1 MPGRMEIFG
10 IGILSWVTWLPAAGG
25 LMLLFFNRAK
35 NDRIRWFANLWIV
48 LCFLVSI
55 PLVTG
60 LGAGRPGYDRAYGGL
75 QFIEDHEWI
84 PLIGARY
91 QLGIDGL
98 ALVLLMLTTLL
109 GVVSVICSWDYIR
122 EKGREKE
129 YYIMLLLLQ
138 TGMIGAFVSADLFLF
153 FIFWEV
159 MLVPMY
165 FLIGIWGGKNRLYSA
180 IKFFLYTLVGS
191 VVMLLAVLKLYF
203 IFPEVVQKRAPDV
216 LATAEQITASSVTDP
231 SRAGQRNEQMFKMID
246 DAMKRAE
253 GIDPAD
259 PEGKRALPSSYVRSS
274 FNIPALTAIGPHIK
288 TVFGLS
294 VVIWLFIGF
303 SLSFAI
309 KVPMFPFHTWLPDAH
324 YDAPTAGS
332 VILAGVLLKM
342 GTYGFMRFSLPM
354 FPDAATHPRVR
365 QVMIVLAIIGII
377 YGALVAMAQ
386 KDVKKLVAYSSV
398 SHLGFVMLGLFALN
412 PNGINGAVMQMIN
425 HGISTGALF
434 MLAGILYERRH
445 TYDIAEFGGLAHV
458 MPTYS
463 TIFLIVTLS
472 SLGLPLMN
480 NFIGEFLTIR
490 GAFEANPYWGGFAV
504 IGIILGAAYML
515 WLYQRVF
522 FGQVTKEENRGLR
535 DLNAREAWQFAP
547 LIFLIF
553 WIGVYPKPVLS
564 YINPQTEVVVAQVQP
579 DYFKNAPAAQRP
591 QMAKEEPAANEAAP
605 AHVEIEEPE
614 ESK

>member
-1 MPGRMEIFG
+1 MPGQIEFLR
-10 IGILSWVTWLPAAGG
+10 IGLLSWITWLPAVGAIII
-25 LMLLFFNRAK
+25 LFFNRGK
-35 NDRIRWFANLWIV
+35 NDGIRWFANVWIV
-48 LCFLVSI
+48 ICFLISI

-60 LGAGRPGYDRAYGGL
+60 LGGPGYDRAYGGL
-75 QFIEDHEWI
+75 QFIEDYEWI
-84 PLIGARY
+84 PIIGARY
-91 QLGIDGL
+91 QLGVDGL
-98 ALVLLMLTTLL
+98 SLVLVILTTLL
-109 GVVSVICSWDYIR
+109 GVVSVICSWSYIR

-129 YYIMLLLLQ
+129 YYIMLMLLQ
-138 TGMIGAFVSADLFLF
+138 SGMIGAFVAADLFLF

-203 IFPEVVQKRAPDV
+203 IFPEVVKAHELEVSVTARQ
-216 LATAEQITASSVTDP
+216 LAASSPVDP
-231 SRAGQRNEQMFKMID
+231 QRADLVNKEMMNLVE
-246 DAMKRAE
+246 DAMKRAK
-253 GIDPAD
+253 GIAPG
-259 PEGKRALPSSYVRSS
+259 PGNEPLPSGHVRSS
-274 FNIPALTAIGPHIK
+274 FNIAALTAIGPHIK
-288 TVFGLS
+288 SVYSVGL
-294 VVIWLFIGF
+294 VIWLFAGF
-303 SLSFAI
+303 ALSFAI

-342 GTYGFMRFSLPM
+342 GTYGFTRFSLPM
-354 FPDAATHPRVR
+354 FPDAATHPTVR
-365 QVMIVLAIIGII
+365 NVMVILAIIGII

-386 KDVKKLVAYSSV
+386 KDVKKLIAYSSV

-412 PNGINGAVMQMIN
+412 PNGINGAVLQMIN

-458 MPTYS
+458 MPKFS

-480 NFIGEFLTIR
+480 NFIGEFLTLR
-490 GAFEANPYWGGFAV
+490 GAFEANVSWAAFGTL
-504 IGIILGAAYML
+504 GIILGAAYML

-522 FGQVTKEENRGLR
+522 FGQVTNPANEKLR
-535 DLNAREAWQFAP
+535 DLNAREGWQFAP
-547 LIFLIF
+547 LIILIF
-553 WIGVYPKPVLS
+553 WIGIYPHPVQS
-564 YINPQTEVVVAQVQP
+564 YIEPQTNIVVAQVNP
-579 DYFKNAPAAQRP
+579 GYFKAAPAAQR
-591 QMAKEEPAANEAAP
+591 AAATRETGS
-605 AHVEIEEPE
+605 
-614 ESK
+614 ESR

>member
-1 MPGRMEIFG
+1 MPGRIEIFG
-10 IGILSWVTWLPAAGG
+10 IGILSWVTWLPAVGAIF
-25 LMLLFFNRAK
+25 LLFFNRSK
-35 NDRIRWFANLWIV
+35 NNSIRWFANMWIG
-48 LCFLVSI
+48 LCFLISI

-60 LGAGRPGYDRAYGGL
+60 LFRRGHGYDRAYGGL
-75 QFIEDHEWI
+75 QFIEDHDWI

-91 QLGIDGL
+91 QLGVDGL
-98 ALVLLMLTTLL
+98 SLVLVILTTLL
-109 GVVSVICSWDYIR
+109 GVVSVICSWAYIR

-129 YYIMLLLLQ
+129 YYIMMLLLQ
-138 TGMIGAFVSADLFLF
+138 SGMLGAFVSADLFLF
-153 FIFWEV
+153 FVFWEV

-191 VVMLLAVLKLYF
+191 VVMLLAVLKLFF
-203 IFPEVVQKRAPDV
+203 IFPDVVRAEFSNPKLREQQVRSVAASNAADPRGGGVNSEMLNMV
-216 LATAEQITASSVTDP
+216 LDAMTRADGTDP
-231 SRAGQRNEQMFKMID
+231 QTKQPLPAGY
-246 DAMKRAE
+246 
-253 GIDPAD
+253 
-259 PEGKRALPSSYVRSS
+259 SHSS
-274 FNIPALTAIGPHIK
+274 FNIAAMTAIGPHIK
-288 TVFGLS
+288 AVYGLG

-303 SLSFAI
+303 ALSFAI

-342 GTYGFMRFSLPM
+342 GTYGFMRFSLPI
-354 FPDAATHPRVR
+354 FPDAATDPRVR
-365 QVMIVLAIIGII
+365 TWMVTLAIIGII

-398 SHLGFVMLGLFALN
+398 SHLGFVMLGLFAFN
-412 PNGINGAVMQMIN
+412 PNGINGAVLQMIN

-445 TYDIAEFGGLAHV
+445 TYEIAEFGGLASV
-458 MPTYS
+458 MPTFA

-490 GAFEANPYWGGFAV
+490 GAFEARVTWGSFAAV
-504 IGIILGAAYML
+504 GIILGAAYML

-522 FGQVTKEENRGLR
+522 FGQVTNKANEGLR
-535 DLNAREAWQFAP
+535 DLDAREAWQFAP

-553 WIGVYPKPVLS
+553 WIGIYPKPLLS
-564 YINPQTEVVVAQVQP
+564 YIEPQTNVVVSQVQP
-579 DYFKNAPAAQRP
+579 DYFKSATQRP
-591 QMAKEEPAANEAAP
+591 QVAEEQE
-605 AHVEIEEPE
+605 
-614 ESK
+614 K

>member
-1 MPGRMEIFG
+1 MELFG
-10 IGILSWVTWLPAAGG
+10 IGILSWVTWLPAVGA
-25 LMLLFFNRAK
+25 LALLFFNRVK
-35 NDRIRWFANLWIV
+35 NDNIRWFANVWIV
-48 LCFLVSI
+48 ICFLVSL
-55 PLVTG
+55 PLMTG
-60 LGAGRPGYDRAYGGL
+60 LGGKAGYDKVLGGL
-75 QFIEDHEWI
+75 QFIENHEWI

-91 QLGIDGL
+91 QLGVDGL
-98 ALVLLMLTTLL
+98 SLVLVMLTTLL
-109 GVVSVICSWDYIR
+109 GVVSVICSWSYIR

-138 TGMIGAFVSADLFLF
+138 SGMLGAFVSADLFLF
-153 FIFWEV
+153 FLFWEV

-191 VVMLLAVLKLYF
+191 VVMLLAVLKLFF
-203 IFPEVVQKRAPDV
+203 IFPEVVQNQGTPQRAAV
-216 LATAEQITASSVTDP
+216 EATAKQLSTNQ
-231 SRAGQRNEQMFKMID
+231 AGQLNTPMYNLAL
-246 DAMKRAE
+246 DAMKRV
-253 GIDPAD
+253 DD
-259 PEGKRALPSSYVRSS
+259 RSGSTVQRGS
-274 FNIPALTAIGPHIK
+274 FNILALTAMGPHIK
-288 TVFGLS
+288 EVLGVPLT
-294 VVIWLFIGF
+294 IWLFVGF
-303 SLSFAI
+303 ALSFAI

-365 QVMIVLAIIGII
+365 QVMVVLAIIGIL

-386 KDVKKLVAYSSV
+386 KDVKKLIAYSSV

-412 PNGINGAVMQMIN
+412 PNGINGAVLQMIN

-445 TYDIAEFGGLAHV
+445 TYEIAEFGGLANV
-458 MPTYS
+458 MPTFS

-490 GAFEANPYWGGFAV
+490 GAFEANVVWAV
-504 IGIILGAAYML
+504 LATLGIILGAAYML

-522 FGQVTKEENRGLR
+522 FGPVTNKANEGLV
-535 DLNAREAWQFAP
+535 DLDRREAWQFAP
-547 LIFLIF
+547 LIVLIF
-553 WIGVYPKPVLS
+553 WIGIHPSSLTD
-564 YINPQTEVVVAQVQP
+564 YIEPSTNAVVAQVQP
-579 DYFKNAPAAQRP
+579 DYFKDKAGEPAKVAGDQPAASAEVAQER
-591 QMAKEEPAANEAAP
+591 
-605 AHVEIEEPE
+605 
-614 ESK
+614 

>member
-1 MPGRMEIFG
+1 MPGRIQFFG
-10 IGILSWVTWLPAAGG
+10 IGILSWVTWLPAVGAI
-25 LMLLFFNRAK
+25 LLLFFNRAK
-35 NDRIRWFANLWIV
+35 NNSIRGFANMWIA
-48 LCFLVSI
+48 LCFLISL

-60 LGAGRPGYDRAYGGL
+60 FFGKGPGYDRAYGGL
-75 QFIEDHEWI
+75 QFIEDHDWI
-84 PLIGARY
+84 PLTGARY
-91 QLGIDGL
+91 QMGVDGL
-98 ALVLLMLTTLL
+98 SLVLVMLTTLL
-109 GVVSVICSWDYIR
+109 GVVSVVCSWAYIR

-138 TGMIGAFVSADLFLF
+138 SGMLGAFVSADLFLF
-153 FIFWEV
+153 FVFWEV

-191 VVMLLAVLKLYF
+191 VVMLLAVLKLFF
-203 IFPEVVQKRAPDV
+203 IFPDVVKAQRPAV
-216 LATAEQITASSVTDP
+216 EATAGQLASSSVGDP
-231 SRAGQRNEQMFKMID
+231 DRVGQVNSEMLNLAL
-246 DAMKRAE
+246 DAMKRVD
-253 GIDPAD
+253 GIDPQTRR
-259 PEGKRALPSSYVRSS
+259 PLPSGYVHSS
-274 FNIPALTAIGPHIK
+274 FNIAALTAIGPHIK
-288 TVFGLS
+288 DVFSIGL
-294 VVIWLFIGF
+294 VIWLFLGF
-303 SLSFAI
+303 GLSFAI

-342 GTYGFMRFSLPM
+342 GTYGFMRFSLPI
-354 FPDAATHPRVR
+354 FPDAAKDPTVR
-365 QVMIVLAIIGII
+365 KVMVVLAIIGII

-398 SHLGFVMLGLFALN
+398 SHLGFVMLGLFAFN

-445 TYDIAEFGGLAHV
+445 TYDIAEFGGLASV
-458 MPTYS
+458 MPNFS

-490 GAFEANPYWGGFAV
+490 GAFEANVVWGAFAAV
-504 IGIILGAAYML
+504 GIILGAAYML

-522 FGQVTKEENRGLR
+522 FGPVTNKANEGLK
-535 DLNAREAWQFAP
+535 DLDAREMWQFAP
-547 LIFLIF
+547 LVFLIF

-564 YINPQTEVVVAQVQP
+564 YIEPQTNVVVAQVEP
-579 DYFKNAPAAQRP
+579 DYFKNS
-591 QMAKEEPAANEAAP
+591 AAP
-605 AHVEIEEPE
+605 RIAEEKP
-614 ESK
+614 K

>member
-1 MPGRMEIFG
+1 MPGRIQFFG
-10 IGILSWVTWLPAAGG
+10 IGILSWVTWLPAVGAI
-25 LMLLFFNRAK
+25 LLLFFNRAS
-35 NDRIRWFANLWIV
+35 NNRIRGFANMWIV
-48 LCFLVSI
+48 LCFLMSI

-60 LGAGRPGYDRAYGGL
+60 FPGRGPGYDRAYGGL
-75 QFIEDHEWI
+75 QFIEDHDWI

-91 QLGIDGL
+91 QLGVDGL
-98 ALVLLMLTTLL
+98 ALVLVMLTTLL
-109 GVVSVICSWDYIR
+109 GVISVICSWAYIR

-138 TGMIGAFVSADLFLF
+138 SGMLGAFVSADLFLF
-153 FIFWEV
+153 FVFWEV

-191 VVMLLAVLKLYF
+191 VVMLLAVLKLFF
-203 IFPEVVQKRAPDV
+203 IFPDVVKAQRPAV
-216 LATAEQITASSVTDP
+216 EATARQLAACSV
-231 SRAGQRNEQMFKMID
+231 
-246 DAMKRAE
+246 
-253 GIDPAD
+253 AD
-259 PEGKRALPSSYVRSS
+259 PERRGEVNEAMLNMALDAINRADPATNRSLPSGYVPSS
-274 FNIPALTAIGPHIK
+274 FNITAMTAIGPHIK
-288 TVFGLS
+288 AVYGVGL
-294 VVIWLFIGF
+294 VIWLFIGF
-303 SLSFAI
+303 GLSFAI

-332 VILAGVLLKM
+332 VILAAVLLKM
-342 GTYGFMRFSLPM
+342 GTYGFMRFSLPI
-354 FPDAATHPRVR
+354 FPDAAKDPTVR
-365 QVMIVLAIIGII
+365 QVMIVLSIIGII

-398 SHLGFVMLGLFALN
+398 SHLGFVMLGLFAFN

-445 TYDIAEFGGLAHV
+445 TYEIAEFGGLASV
-458 MPTYS
+458 MPTFS

-490 GAFEANPYWGGFAV
+490 GAFEAKAAWGAFAAV
-504 IGIILGAAYML
+504 GIILGAAYML

-522 FGQVTKEENRGLR
+522 FGPVTNKANEGLK
-535 DLNAREAWQFAP
+535 DLDAREAWQFAP

-553 WIGVYPKPVLS
+553 WIGVYPKPLLS
-564 YINPQTEVVVAQVQP
+564 YIEPQTNVVVAQVQP
-579 DYFKNAPAAQRP
+579 DYFKTSAQRP
-591 QMAKEEPAANEAAP
+591 QIAEEQQ
-605 AHVEIEEPE
+605 
-614 ESK
+614 K